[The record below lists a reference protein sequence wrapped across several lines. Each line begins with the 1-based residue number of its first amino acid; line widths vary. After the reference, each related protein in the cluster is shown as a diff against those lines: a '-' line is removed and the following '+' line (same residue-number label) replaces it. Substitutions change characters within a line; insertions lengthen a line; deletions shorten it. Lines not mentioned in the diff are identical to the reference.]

1 MMIRI
6 LFFFCYR
13 CDQTWVCSL
22 VHSRANLLT
31 PSCGEVKCSLYCRA
45 PSKKYRKLELKSPTP
60 QWFSVKSFQRQ
71 GEGEGQQRI
80 RWLDG
85 ITDSMDMSLSKLGNG
100 EGQGSLAWCS
110 PWGHKESDMTEQ
122 LNNISCPSGG
132 RDSSKALALC
142 KLTVAKGIKL
152 WLTKA
157 VVTWYFMAFF
167 CSLTHSST
175 PCRYLLVLPLILLLL
190 SRVSHVQLCSTP

>member
-31 PSCGEVKCSLYCRA
+31 PSCGEGKCSLYCRA

-85 ITDSMDMSLSKLGNG
+85 ITDSMDMSLSRLRELVMDREGWCAAVHGVTESWTQLSDWRRTTYILQREGSTHLLQQSG
-100 EGQGSLAWCS
+100 EGLLKGSLILF
-110 PWGHKESDMTEQ
+110 HNE
-122 LNNISCPSGG
+122 N
-132 RDSSKALALC
+132 
-142 KLTVAKGIKL
+142 
-152 WLTKA
+152 
-157 VVTWYFMAFF
+157 
-167 CSLTHSST
+167 
-175 PCRYLLVLPLILLLL
+175 LVHT
-190 SRVSHVQLCSTP
+190 S

>member
-31 PSCGEVKCSLYCRA
+31 PSCGEGKCSLYCRA

-85 ITDSMDMSLSKLGNG
+85 ITDSMDMSLSRLR
-100 EGQGSLAWCS
+100 ELVMDREAWHAVAH
-110 PWGHKESDMTEQ
+110 G
-122 LNNISCPSGG
+122 
-132 RDSSKALALC
+132 
-142 KLTVAKGIKL
+142 VAKGQTWLSTELNWGRKL
-152 WLTKA
+152 
-157 VVTWYFMAFF
+157 
-167 CSLTHSST
+167 
-175 PCRYLLVLPLILLLL
+175 LLLL
-190 SRVSHVQLCSTP
+190 SHFRSVPLCATPWTAAHQAPLSTGFSRQEYWSGLPFPSPEGERLRGIWSAHGHSSDWLVVR